1 MKKPLLRGYFHEW
14 MFFISIGA
22 CIPLINNS
30 TNSTELIATIVYSI
44 GIFMMFGFSALYHRV
59 NWRPEV
65 LKIMRRLDHSSI
77 FIMIAGSFT
86 PICLLVLPENIGFQL
101 LTIMWIIAGIG
112 ILQTFSFTN
121 VPRLVRAGIYLI
133 AGYIAIPYLSVL
145 STVMGFTNFS
155 LTVAGGTI
163 YSVGAISY
171 GLKFP
176 DLRKSISGFCLKR
189 PSFWKIILRPV
200 SISGLFVIRWKTLYG
215 WTC

>member
-30 TNSTELIATIVYSI
+30 SNSTELIATIVYSI

-86 PICLLVLPENIGFQL
+86 PICLLVLPENLGLQL
-101 LTIMWIIAGIG
+101 LIIMWVVAGIG
-112 ILQTFSFTN
+112 ILQTFIFTN
-121 VPRLVRAGIYLI
+121 APRMIRAGIYLI

-145 STVMGFTNFS
+145 SSVMGFTNFS

-176 DLRKSISGFCLKR
+176 DFSPKYFGYHEFFHVLISLAA
-189 PSFWKIILRPV
+189 ILHF
-200 SISGLFVIRWKTLYG
+200 IVIYSLVG
-215 WTC
+215 

>member
-22 CIPLINNS
+22 CIPLINKS
-30 TNSTELIATIVYSI
+30 INSTELIATVVYSI

-65 LKIMRRLDHSSI
+65 LKLMRRLDHSSI

-112 ILQTFSFTN
+112 ILQTFLFTN
-121 VPRLVRAGIYLI
+121 VPRLIRAGIYLI

-176 DLRKSISGFCLKR
+176 DFSPKYFGYHEFFHLLVCLAAILHFIVIYSIVGK
-189 PSFWKIILRPV
+189 
-200 SISGLFVIRWKTLYG
+200 GLI
-215 WTC
+215 

>member
-86 PICLLVLPENIGFQL
+86 PICLLVLPENLGLQL
-101 LTIMWIIAGIG
+101 LIIMWVVAGIG
-112 ILQTFSFTN
+112 ILQTFIFTN
-121 VPRLVRAGIYLI
+121 ASRMIRAGIYLI

-145 STVMGFTNFS
+145 SSLMGFANFS
-155 LTVAGGTI
+155 LTIAGGTI

-176 DLRKSISGFCLKR
+176 DFSPKYFGYHEFFHVLISLAA
-189 PSFWKIILRPV
+189 ILHF
-200 SISGLFVIRWKTLYG
+200 IVIYSLIG
-215 WTC
+215 

>member
-1 MKKPLLRGYFHEW
+1 MEKPLLRGYFHEW

-30 TNSTELIATIVYSI
+30 TDSTELIATTVYSI
-44 GIFMMFGFSALYHRV
+44 GIFLMFGFSALYHRV

-77 FIMIAGSFT
+77 FIMIAGTFT
-86 PICLLVLPENIGFQL
+86 PICLLVLPKSLGLQL
-101 LTIMWIIAGIG
+101 LIIMWVVAGIG
-112 ILQTFSFTN
+112 ILQTFIFTN
-121 VPRLVRAGIYLI
+121 ASRMIRAGIYLI

-145 STVMGFTNFS
+145 YSVMGFANFS

-176 DLRKSISGFCLKR
+176 DFSPKYFGYHEFFHVLISLAA
-189 PSFWKIILRPV
+189 ILHF
-200 SISGLFVIRWKTLYG
+200 IVIYSLIG
-215 WTC
+215 

>member
-86 PICLLVLPENIGFQL
+86 PICLLVLPENLGLQL
-101 LTIMWIIAGIG
+101 LVIMWVVAGIG
-112 ILQTFSFTN
+112 ILQTFIFTN
-121 VPRLVRAGIYLI
+121 APRMIRAGIYLI

-145 STVMGFTNFS
+145 SSVMGFTNFS

-176 DLRKSISGFCLKR
+176 NFSPKYFGYHEFFHVLISLAA
-189 PSFWKIILRPV
+189 ILHF
-200 SISGLFVIRWKTLYG
+200 IVIYSLVG
-215 WTC
+215 

>member
-30 TNSTELIATIVYSI
+30 SNSTELIATIVYSI
-44 GIFMMFGFSALYHRV
+44 GIFLMFGFSALYHRV

-86 PICLLVLPENIGFQL
+86 PICLLVLPESLGLQL
-101 LTIMWIIAGIG
+101 LIIMWVVAGIG
-112 ILQTFSFTN
+112 ILQTFIFTN
-121 VPRLVRAGIYLI
+121 ASRMIRAGIYLI

-145 STVMGFTNFS
+145 SSLMGFANFS
-155 LTVAGGTI
+155 LTIAGGTI

-176 DLRKSISGFCLKR
+176 DFSPKYFGYHEFFHILISLAA
-189 PSFWKIILRPV
+189 ILHF
-200 SISGLFVIRWKTLYG
+200 IVIYSLIG
-215 WTC
+215 

>member
-1 MKKPLLRGYFHEW
+1 MEKPLLRGYFHEW

-30 TNSTELIATIVYSI
+30 SNSTELIATIVYSI
-44 GIFMMFGFSALYHRV
+44 GIFLMFGFSALYHRV

-86 PICLLVLPENIGFQL
+86 PICLLVLPESLGLQL
-101 LTIMWIIAGIG
+101 LIIMWVVAGIG
-112 ILQTFSFTN
+112 ILQTFIFTN
-121 VPRLVRAGIYLI
+121 ASRMIRAGIYLI

-145 STVMGFTNFS
+145 SSLMGFANFS
-155 LTVAGGTI
+155 LTIAGGTI

-176 DLRKSISGFCLKR
+176 DFSPKYFGYHEFFHILISLAA
-189 PSFWKIILRPV
+189 ILHF
-200 SISGLFVIRWKTLYG
+200 IVIYSLIG
-215 WTC
+215 

>member
-86 PICLLVLPENIGFQL
+86 PICLLVLPENLGLQL
-101 LTIMWIIAGIG
+101 LVIMWVVAGIG
-112 ILQTFSFTN
+112 ILQTFIFTN
-121 VPRLVRAGIYLI
+121 APRMIRAGIYLI
-133 AGYIAIPYLSVL
+133 AGYIAIPYLSIL
-145 STVMGFTNFS
+145 SSVMGFTNFS

-176 DLRKSISGFCLKR
+176 DFSPKYFGYHEFFHVLISLAA
-189 PSFWKIILRPV
+189 ILHF
-200 SISGLFVIRWKTLYG
+200 IVIYSLVG
-215 WTC
+215 

>member
-86 PICLLVLPENIGFQL
+86 PICLLVLPENLGLQL
-101 LTIMWIIAGIG
+101 LVIMWVVAGIG
-112 ILQTFSFTN
+112 ILQTFIFTN
-121 VPRLVRAGIYLI
+121 APRMIRAGIYLI

-145 STVMGFTNFS
+145 SSVMGFTNFS

-176 DLRKSISGFCLKR
+176 DFSPNYFGYHEFFHVLISLAA
-189 PSFWKIILRPV
+189 ILHF
-200 SISGLFVIRWKTLYG
+200 IVIYSLVG
-215 WTC
+215 

>member
-86 PICLLVLPENIGFQL
+86 PICLLVLPENLGLQL
-101 LTIMWIIAGIG
+101 LVIMWVVAGIG
-112 ILQTFSFTN
+112 ILQTFIFTN
-121 VPRLVRAGIYLI
+121 ASRMIRAGIYLI

-145 STVMGFTNFS
+145 SSLMGFANFS
-155 LTVAGGTI
+155 LTIAGGTI

-176 DLRKSISGFCLKR
+176 DFSPKYFGYHEFFHVLISLAA
-189 PSFWKIILRPV
+189 ILHF
-200 SISGLFVIRWKTLYG
+200 IVIYSLIG
-215 WTC
+215 

>member
-86 PICLLVLPENIGFQL
+86 PICLLVLPENPGLQL
-101 LTIMWIIAGIG
+101 LVIMWVVAGIG
-112 ILQTFSFTN
+112 ILQTFIFTN
-121 VPRLVRAGIYLI
+121 APRMIRAGIYLI

-145 STVMGFTNFS
+145 SSVMGFTNFS

-176 DLRKSISGFCLKR
+176 DFSPKYFGYHEFFHVLISLAA
-189 PSFWKIILRPV
+189 ILHF
-200 SISGLFVIRWKTLYG
+200 IVIYSLVG
-215 WTC
+215 

>member
-86 PICLLVLPENIGFQL
+86 PICLLVLPENLGLQL
-101 LTIMWIIAGIG
+101 LVIMWVVAGIG
-112 ILQTFSFTN
+112 ILQTFIFIN
-121 VPRLVRAGIYLI
+121 APRMIRAGIYLI

-145 STVMGFTNFS
+145 SSVMGFTNFS

-176 DLRKSISGFCLKR
+176 DFSPKYFGYHEFFHVLISLAA
-189 PSFWKIILRPV
+189 ILHF
-200 SISGLFVIRWKTLYG
+200 IVIYSLVG
-215 WTC
+215 

>member
-86 PICLLVLPENIGFQL
+86 PICLLVLPENLGLQL
-101 LTIMWIIAGIG
+101 LIIMWVVAGIG
-112 ILQTFSFTN
+112 ILQTFIFTN
-121 VPRLVRAGIYLI
+121 APRMIRAGIYLI
-133 AGYIAIPYLSVL
+133 AGYIAIPYLSIL
-145 STVMGFTNFS
+145 SSVMGFTNFS

-176 DLRKSISGFCLKR
+176 DFSPKYFGYHEFFHVLISLAA
-189 PSFWKIILRPV
+189 ILHF
-200 SISGLFVIRWKTLYG
+200 IVIYSLVG
-215 WTC
+215 

>member
-44 GIFMMFGFSALYHRV
+44 GIFLMFGFSALYHRV

-86 PICLLVLPENIGFQL
+86 PICLLVLPESLGLQL
-101 LTIMWIIAGIG
+101 LIIMWVVAGIG
-112 ILQTFSFTN
+112 ILQTFIFTN
-121 VPRLVRAGIYLI
+121 APRMIRAGIYLI

-145 STVMGFTNFS
+145 SSLMGFANFS
-155 LTVAGGTI
+155 LTIAGGTI

-176 DLRKSISGFCLKR
+176 DFSPKYFGYHEFFHVLISLAA
-189 PSFWKIILRPV
+189 ILHF
-200 SISGLFVIRWKTLYG
+200 IVIYSLIG
-215 WTC
+215 